1 MVKRFIV
8 LLGILITCFSHAQN
22 GSSSPYSFYGIG
34 DVRFKGGFE
43 NRNMGGLAIY
53 ADSIHLNFQNPAAN
67 SALRLTTF
75 TVGGSNNW
83 SRMESNSGSQ
93 QVQRTFIDYLAV
105 GLPLGKLGA
114 NFGVMPFSSV
124 GYRNRNVFM
133 EGEQEKTN
141 IFEGDGGVNRVF
153 LSFGYELTKAL
164 SVGLTMNYDF
174 GSIETRSSEYFTG
187 IETGSEELDNS
198 NISGFVANF
207 GLMYEKPITQK
218 LVGYGSFTF
227 SPEARLKT
235 TNTRTL
241 STVAFSANFGN
252 LVVDSQSIVVPN
264 ETIVLPSKIS
274 FGAGL
279 GQTNVWMAGAQFTTQ
294 LSSNFGNRFNDLQNT
309 TYEQA
314 YHVSIGGFYV
324 PKFNS
329 FRSYFSR
336 ITYRAGFRYENT
348 GLKIQNESI
357 TDFGTNFGLG
367 LPLGGAFSKLN
378 LGLEIGKRGTLNQN
392 LVEENYYNLTIGI
405 TINDKWFQKIK
416 YD

>member
-43 NRNMGGLAIY
+43 NRNMGGLSIY

-83 SRMESNSGSQ
+83 NRIESNSGSQ
-93 QVQRTFIDYLAV
+93 QVQRTSIDYLAV

-124 GYRNRNVFM
+124 GYRNRNVFT
-133 EGEQEKTN
+133 EDDEEKTN

-153 LSFGYELTKAL
+153 LSFGYEINKAL

-198 NISGFVANF
+198 TITGFVANF
-207 GLMYEKPITQK
+207 GLIYKKPVTEKLT
-218 LVGYGSFTF
+218 GYGSFTF
-227 SPEARLKT
+227 SPEARLNT

-241 STVAFSANFGN
+241 STVSFSSNFGN
-252 LVVDSQSIVVPN
+252 LVVDSQSIDVPD

-279 GQTNVWMAGAQFTTQ
+279 GQTNIWMAGAQFTTQ
-294 LSSNFGNRFNDLQNT
+294 LSSNFGNRFSDLLNT
-309 TYEQA
+309 SYEPA
-314 YHVSIGGFYV
+314 YHLSVGGFYV

-336 ITYRAGFRYENT
+336 VTYRAGFRYENT

-367 LPLGGAFSKLN
+367 LPIGGAFSKLN
-378 LGLEIGKRGTLNQN
+378 VGLEIGKRGTLNQN
-392 LVEENYYNLTIGI
+392 LVKENYYNLTIGI

>member
-8 LLGILITCFSHAQN
+8 LLGILISGFTQAQN

-34 DVRFKGGFE
+34 DVKFKGGFE

-67 SALRLTTF
+67 AALRLTTF
-75 TVGGSNNW
+75 TVGGTNNW
-83 SRMESNSGSQ
+83 NRIQASSGSQ
-93 QVQRTFIDYLAV
+93 QVQRATIDYLAV

-114 NFGVMPFSSV
+114 SFGVMPFTSV
-124 GYRNRNVFM
+124 GYKNRNVFT
-133 EGEQEKTN
+133 ENELEKTS
-141 IFEGDGGVNRVF
+141 IFEGNGGVNRVF
-153 LSFGYELTKAL
+153 LSFGYELSKKL
-164 SVGLTMNYDF
+164 SVGLSMNYDF
-174 GSIETRSSEYFTG
+174 GTIETSSTEYITG
-187 IETGSEELDNS
+187 IETGTEELDNS
-198 NISGFVANF
+198 NLNGFVANF
-207 GLMYEKPITQK
+207 GLIYKSPITDK
-218 LVGYGSFTF
+218 LTGYGSFTF
-227 SPEARLKT
+227 TPEASLKT
-235 TNTRTL
+235 TNTRSL
-241 STVAFSANFGN
+241 
-252 LVVDSQSIVVPN
+252 SIVSFSSTAGNIYIDGQTIDVPD
-264 ETIVLPSKIS
+264 ETIILPSKIS

-294 LSSNFGNRFNDLQNT
+294 LSSNFGNRFDDILNT
-309 TYEQA
+309 TYEPSYQLS
-314 YHVSIGGFYV
+314 VGGFYV

-336 ITYRAGFRYENT
+336 VTYRAGIRYENT

-367 LPLGGAFSKLN
+367 LPIGGAFSKLN
-378 LGLEIGKRGTLNQN
+378 VGLEIGKRGTLNQN
-392 LVEENYYNLTIGI
+392 LVKENYYNLTIGI